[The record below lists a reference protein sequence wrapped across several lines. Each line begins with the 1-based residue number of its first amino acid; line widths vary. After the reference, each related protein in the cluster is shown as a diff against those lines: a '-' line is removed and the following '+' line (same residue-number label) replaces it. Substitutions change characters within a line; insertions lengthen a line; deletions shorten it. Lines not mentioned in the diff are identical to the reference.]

1 MDSQDPNNNPSAN
14 SPITAPKL
22 SSNYTSHF
30 NAAAQGY
37 RANFIASIREGYKSE
52 IATAKADIERRD
64 REIRSQCEQ
73 AIKDLRDKALQDL
86 TALKQQWTDLTS
98 EIQQREREEIE
109 DFERRFGE
117 DPVAVIMRHEEV
129 AVKGGKKV
137 GAMMGR
143 EDLGMMPVQSLAP
156 QAQMVTP
163 ASSPGLT
170 MAMNV
175 QPSLADFGSN
185 ADKNDRYSQVWRP
198 PPDSDDEDDQSIAP
212 SQTDVNPNPPSVQSA
227 FSSTTSRDLP
237 QRPVASKRRRRNRPP
252 LNADTQPF
260 QTPHQTSSSTPS
272 LTPTQTT
279 FLSTHLSLL
288 QKHSYSRY
296 FRHAVD
302 PTDYGGVPDY
312 YTRIQ
317 KPMYITLLEYNLKH
331 SKYRSLNEFM
341 EDFELMA
348 RNARAYNG
356 DGHEVTQAA
365 EVMEREFRRVLTNF
379 PVEKGKGVMK
389 GGERGEPIEID

>member
-1 MDSQDPNNNPSAN
+1 MEPQRPNYNPPAN
-14 SPITAPKL
+14 PPITVPKL

-64 REIRSQCEQ
+64 REIKSKCEQ
-73 AIKDLRDKALQDL
+73 AIQDLRDKALQDL
-86 TALKQQWTDLTS
+86 AALKQQWTDLTG
-98 EIQQREREEIE
+98 EIHQREREEIE
-109 DFERRFGE
+109 DFERMFGE

-137 GAMMGR
+137 GVMMGG
-143 EDLGMMPVQSLAP
+143 ENLGVMPVQRLAP

-175 QPSLADFGSN
+175 QPGFADSGSN

-198 PPDSDDEDDQSIAP
+198 HPDSDDEDDQSIAP
-212 SQTDVNPNPPSVQSA
+212 QRTDVNSNQASVQSILP
-227 FSSTTSRDLP
+227 STISRSLP
-237 QRPVASKRRRRNRPP
+237 EQTAAIRRRRRNRPP
-252 LNADTQPF
+252 LNADTHVYQPA
-260 QTPHQTSSSTPS
+260 HQLSSSTPS

-296 FRHAVD
+296 FRHPVD

-331 SKYRSLNEFM
+331 SKYRSLDEFM
-341 EDFELMA
+341 ADFELMA
-348 RNARAYNG
+348 SNARAHNG
-356 DGHEVTQAA
+356 EGHEVTQAA
-365 EVMEREFRRVLTNF
+365 EVMEREFRRVLRNF
-379 PVEKGKGVMK
+379 PAEKGKK
-389 GGERGEPIEID
+389 GERGEPIEID

>member
-1 MDSQDPNNNPSAN
+1 MEHQQPHDDPPAD
-14 SPITAPKL
+14 PLITIPKL

-52 IATAKADIERRD
+52 VATVKADIERRD

-73 AIKDLRDKALQDL
+73 AIRDLRDRAVQDL
-86 TALKQQWTDLTS
+86 AALKQQWTDLTS
-98 EIQQREREEIE
+98 EIHQREREEVE

-129 AVKGGKKV
+129 AVKGGEKG
-137 GAMMGR
+137 GATKRG
-143 EDLGMMPVQSLAP
+143 ESLGMMPVQRLAP

-163 ASSPGLT
+163 APSPDVT
-170 MAMNV
+170 IAMNV
-175 QPSLADFGSN
+175 QPSLAGSGFN

-212 SQTDVNPNPPSVQSA
+212 QRTDVNPNPASEQPAFPSI
-227 FSSTTSRDLP
+227 TSGPLP
-237 QRPVASKRRRRNRPP
+237 QRPAASKRRRRNRPP
-252 LNADTQPF
+252 LNADTQPL
-260 QTPHQTSSSTPS
+260 QTPHQTSSSTQS

-312 YTRIQ
+312 YARIQ

-331 SKYRSLNEFM
+331 SKYRSLDEFM
-341 EDFELMA
+341 TDFELMA

-356 DGHEVTQAA
+356 EGHEVTQAA
-365 EVMEREFRRVLTNF
+365 EVMERDFRRVLRNF
-379 PVEKGKGVMK
+379 PAEKGKGVVK
-389 GGERGEPIEID
+389 SGERGEPIEID